1 MEWKITMCYKCE
13 NNELEISG
21 KKINFSNKIDEIKQN
36 NEYVFVRLAIIMNS
50 SVHTEDEDNNVY
62 AIDRNG
68 NIVWQI
74 KNTPP
79 KNNPEFICSPI
90 VLMHVDDNN
99 HLFVTDFSGRR
110 FKVDLKS
117 DNTEMLSITK

>member
-1 MEWKITMCYKCE
+1 MEREIITHYE
-13 NNELEISG
+13 YDNNELEISG
-21 KKINFSNKIDEIKQN
+21 EKIKFSNKIDEIKQN

-50 SVHTEDEDNNVY
+50 SVHIKDEENNVY

-68 NIVWQI
+68 DIAWQI
-74 KNTPP
+74 KNIPP
-79 KNNPEFICSPI
+79 KDNPEFICSPI
-90 VLMHVDDNN
+90 VLMFVDDND

-117 DNTEMLSITK
+117 GNLEMVSITK

>member
-1 MEWKITMCYKCE
+1 MCYKCE

-68 NIVWQI
+68 NIIWQI

-79 KNNPEFICSPI
+79 KNNPEFICPPI

-117 DNTEMLSITK
+117 GNTEMVSITK